1 MFLRESAAGSLA
13 AFLLRS
19 IYDQAA
25 SPITEF
31 DSSMTYSGK
40 VKNYC
45 NDQLFDQGRT
55 FLSNRELPNTGSP
68 LHIRPSMSSLPL
80 QYSRHLSKLSTCLNF
95 RRISPLPQPHGSFAP
110 RAFSSSR
117 TSMAPAGLAILLGAG
132 PTTGSGIARILASPH
147 HGNLAVALLSRS
159 GDQDLADGIAK
170 TSEGGVLKAFKSD
183 TTRQSLES
191 AFKDVKSWSDSLG
204 SDMKL
209 KIAIWNVKHSHKT
222 PFLEEDT
229 QKFGD
234 SLQTYVTGAMN
245 FSQLGLQWMMS
256 QYPEWHEDELPLH
269 KRGTIIFTGTLG
281 ALRANTGFGAYGAGR
296 AGVRMLAQSLAREF
310 SAKGVQ
316 VVHAIAKRRHH
327 R

>member
-1 MFLRESAAGSLA
+1 
-13 AFLLRS
+13 
-19 IYDQAA
+19 
-25 SPITEF
+25 
-31 DSSMTYSGK
+31 
-40 VKNYC
+40 
-45 NDQLFDQGRT
+45 
-55 FLSNRELPNTGSP
+55 
-68 LHIRPSMSSLPL
+68 
-80 QYSRHLSKLSTCLNF
+80 
-95 RRISPLPQPHGSFAP
+95 
-110 RAFSSSR
+110 
-117 TSMAPAGLAILLGAG
+117 MAPAGLAILLGAG

-234 SLQTYVTGAMN
+234 SLQTYVTGAMS

-316 VVHAIAKRRHH
+316 VVHAIANGGITDEYHDWHGGESGKGKGKDADKILKGQKMRAEAVGKLYLSLMEQECDLWVHELDMRPAAEKF
-327 R
+327 